1 MFVCLLYV
9 LARIR
14 PKVKI
19 AKVLILLFVCFFVF
33 WAGFRQK
40 SIFYFHFHC
49 SAFCHCLFTNNP
61 PPGAMG
67 RKCSRTVHSHWGG
80 CGWQAQADR
89 ADPRLLLLP
98 HQDQHRAAWHPTEEN
113 QDVLLLLAVSHSAHA
128 HVPNKV
134 KNLSFPQKLS
144 ISPQKLIVQC
154 AGQKR
159 DYWNISRRFPRP
171 RLSKIFSWQRGRLVR
186 GFHQIHKMFM
196 IDDEIHSTFYM
207 FTTFVKTTNTHHPG
221 SVHTNSYWSTQGWPM
236 HNLERCVAR
245 ER

>member
-1 MFVCLLYV
+1 
-9 LARIR
+9 
-14 PKVKI
+14 
-19 AKVLILLFVCFFVF
+19 
-33 WAGFRQK
+33 
-40 SIFYFHFHC
+40 
-49 SAFCHCLFTNNP
+49 
-61 PPGAMG
+61 MG
-67 RKCSRTVHSHWGG
+67 RKCSRTVHSHRGG

-196 IDDEIHSTFYM
+196 IDNEIHSGNIY
-207 FTTFVKTTNTHHPG
+207 V
-221 SVHTNSYWSTQGWPM
+221 
-236 HNLERCVAR
+236 HNLPENNKHPPSRFRPYQFLLEHTGLTHAQFGKMRGKGTVISKPFIIPFDFRIRYFNMKQWNWNFLYQVTTYLEENNLIEPCVAWLEKNYPG
-245 ER
+245 ERWW